1 MRVSGDTL
9 ALATVV
15 GTAVVGLWLVV
26 RFPALAPRAIRGAIV
41 HVALAFAAAYFLA
54 PSLSGLVEGVSPMA
68 AFLAVAIPVL
78 VYVFAAAA
86 WLLLAIQRLLVGGY
100 R

>member
-1 MRVSGDTL
+1 ML

-15 GTAVVGLWLVV
+15 GTALVGLWLVV
-26 RFPALAPRAIRGAIV
+26 RFPALAPRAIGGAIV
-41 HVALAFAAAYFLA
+41 HVALAFGAAYFLA
-54 PSLSGLVEGVSPMA
+54 PSLSDLVQGVSPMA
-68 AFLAVAIPVL
+68 AFLAVAIPAL

-86 WLLLAIQRLLVGGY
+86 WLLLAIQRLLAGGY